1 MRPCSCLVAP
11 LPPMNSIPMVFEYET
26 VYMFMESGN
35 ETAHMFMESGNET
48 VHVYGVWE

>member
-35 ETAHMFMESGNET
+35 ETAHMFMESGNGT
-48 VHVYGVWE
+48 VYLLTSG